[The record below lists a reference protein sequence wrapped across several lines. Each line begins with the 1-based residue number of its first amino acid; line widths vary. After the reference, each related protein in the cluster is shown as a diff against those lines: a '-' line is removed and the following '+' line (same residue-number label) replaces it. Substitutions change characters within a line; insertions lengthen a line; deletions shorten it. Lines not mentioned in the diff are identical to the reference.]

1 MTDPSGGRRN
11 VPAYPPVP
19 PPAAWRVPSGLFPSG
34 PPRPTYREPHPV
46 RLGAVGAG
54 AGATTLWL
62 ALVGLLVSGARA
74 YAWATMAAGLVAAAV
89 AVVLVRFGD
98 RGVATGIALA
108 AGFGVAVPLVLV
120 TVRWIGGSWLLW

>member
-1 MTDPSGGRRN
+1 MTDPRAVRPH
-11 VPAYPPVP
+11 VPAYPPVRP
-19 PPAAWRVPSGLFPSG
+19 PDAWRVPSGLFPSG

-62 ALVGLLVSGARA
+62 ALVGLLVTGARA
-74 YAWATMAAGLVAAAV
+74 YAWATVVGGVLAAAV

-98 RGVATGIALA
+98 RGVATGVALA

-120 TVRWIGGSWLLW
+120 TVRWIEGSWLLW